1 MTAKPLPARRA
12 KGRAWPVRDA
22 QARLGAQPPAL
33 ELGYTAAKSERLR
46 LAPETPALD
55 EERESPRTR
64 SSLLVSARRRSMA
77 DGEAV
82 RDRFRAASEVE
93 RPIQA
98 YCQRA
103 LIL

>member
-1 MTAKPLPARRA
+1 
-12 KGRAWPVRDA
+12 
-22 QARLGAQPPAL
+22 
-33 ELGYTAAKSERLR
+33 
-46 LAPETPALD
+46 LD
-55 EERESPRTR
+55 EERKSPRPR